1 MAYTYEP
8 IATTTTTTASP
19 AITFSSISQNYTDL
33 ALIISVRANSTPT
46 SYGTHIRFNSDTGS
60 NYSRT
65 LIYGY
70 SAGYA
75 SIRATNATRYEV
87 SSGTTTANQFNIIR
101 LNVMNYSN
109 STTYKTL
116 IGHNDDRA
124 DVTSVTCGLWR
135 NTNAITSI
143 TITPY
148 DDNATGFATGCTF
161 TLYGI
166 KSA

>member
-1 MAYTYEP
+1 MGYTYEP
-8 IATTTTTTASP
+8 IAATTTTTASP
-19 AITFSSISQNYTDL
+19 AITFSNISQNYTDL
-33 ALIISVRANSTPT
+33 VLIISVRANSTPT
-46 SYGTHIRFNSDTGS
+46 SYGTHIRFNGDTGS

-65 LIYGY
+65 IMYGY
-70 SAGYA
+70 GGGYA
-75 SIRATNATRYEV
+75 SIRATNATRYEI

-101 LNVMNYSN
+101 LNIMDYSN
-109 STTYKTL
+109 SSKYKSL
-116 IGHNDDRA
+116 CGYNDDRA
-124 DVTSVTCGLWR
+124 DVTSTTCALWR

>member
-8 IATTTTTTASP
+8 IVTTTTTTASP
-19 AITFSSISQNYTDL
+19 AFTFSSISQNYTDL
-33 ALIISVRANSTPT
+33 VLIMSVRANSTPT
-46 SYGTHIRFNSDTGS
+46 SYGTNIRFNSDTGS

-65 LIYGY
+65 IMYGY
-70 SAGYA
+70 GGGYA
-75 SIRATNATRYEV
+75 AQRATNQTRFDI

-124 DVTSVTCGLWR
+124 DVASVTCGLWR

-148 DDNATGFATGCTF
+148 DSNATGFATGCTF

>member
-1 MAYTYEP
+1 MAITYEP

-19 AITFSSISQNYTDL
+19 AITFSSISGTYTDL
-33 ALIISVRANSTPT
+33 VLVISIRANSTPT
-46 SYGTHIRFNSDTGS
+46 SFGTGIRFNSDTGS

-65 LIYGY
+65 LVYGY
-70 SAGYA
+70 GAGYA
-75 SIRATNATRYEV
+75 SVRTTNQNRIFFSA
-87 SSGTTTANQFNIIR
+87 GPTAANTFNIIR
-101 LNVMNYSN
+101 LNIMNYSN
-109 STTYKTL
+109 STTYKTV
-116 IGHNDDRA
+116 IARNDDIA
-124 DVTSVTCGLWR
+124 DVTSATAALWR